1 MARITR
7 NKAAEILGLSRQTI
21 SNYIEQ
27 GLIGSCVGEHG
38 ILYVNSEDVEKYAQ
52 KYKMLA
58 ANEKMID
65 DKLKEVE
72 AHKRA
77 INIELTELRNR
88 ATANGK
94 LTANAVGMLFG
105 VINAISYLNITP
117 KLSYRESQMLKD
129 IINGMTYDELSF
141 KYDLTTARIRQ
152 IIDKTCNKLTYNENA
167 TIADIATN
175 QDMRIVI
182 DGLKKK
188 LKAVQTSYDE
198 YRRAKDDVPTNG
210 AVLPPLILGKDVNDC
225 DFPVRILNM
234 FRGYNVY
241 TVGDLLRKF
250 HGKSDLAKIR
260 NLGKKSVYIILDF
273 IEENNLCFKQDGESD
288 EDFYIRLN
296 NNLSNKKMKK
306 MIKKVLGFVTI
317 GNVSVLL
324 VAMIGV
330 FYLFT
335 KRFEPAILC
344 MFLAIAV
351 WFIDFLFRKCDEAL
365 ELAEKS
371 NDNES
376 DAIQTTIWAYDE
388 LHLEMQRHRLTAI
401 QGMKYKNKAEF
412 MQRKKSLT
420 QYLKYSDAIDN
431 LYEQEVE
438 RLHKMEKEIE
448 KKNNNGKEQGTDSE
462 TETAKSE

>member
-1 MARITR
+1 MTR
-7 NKAAEILGLSRQTI
+7 NEAAEILGVSRQTI

-27 GLIGSCVGEHG
+27 GLIGSYKDHN

-77 INIELTELRNR
+77 INVELTELRNR
-88 ATANGK
+88 ATASGK
-94 LTANAVGMLFG
+94 LAANAVGMLFG

-117 KLSYRESQMLKD
+117 KLSYREFHILKD
-129 IINGMTYDELSF
+129 IISGMTYDELSF
-141 KYDLTTARIRQ
+141 KYDLTATRIKQ
-152 IIDKTCNKLTYNENA
+152 IVDKTCNKLTYNENA

-175 QDMRIVI
+175 QDLRIVI

-198 YRRAKDDVPTNG
+198 YRRAKGDVPISG

-234 FRGYNVY
+234 FKSYNVY

-273 IEENNLCFKQDGESD
+273 IEENNLSFKQDGESD

-296 NNLSNKKMKK
+296 NLTNKKH
-306 MIKKVLGFVTI
+306 
-317 GNVSVLL
+317 
-324 VAMIGV
+324 
-330 FYLFT
+330 
-335 KRFEPAILC
+335 E
-344 MFLAIAV
+344 
-351 WFIDFLFRKCDEAL
+351 E
-365 ELAEKS
+365 
-371 NDNES
+371 ND
-376 DAIQTTIWAYDE
+376 
-388 LHLEMQRHRLTAI
+388 
-401 QGMKYKNKAEF
+401 
-412 MQRKKSLT
+412 
-420 QYLKYSDAIDN
+420 
-431 LYEQEVE
+431 
-438 RLHKMEKEIE
+438 
-448 KKNNNGKEQGTDSE
+448 
-462 TETAKSE
+462 

>member
-65 DKLKEVE
+65 DKLKEIE

-77 INIELTELRNR
+77 INVELTELRNR

-94 LTANAVGMLFG
+94 LAANAVGMLFG

-167 TIADIATN
+167 AIADIATN
-175 QDMRIVI
+175 QDLRIVI

-198 YRRAKDDVPTNG
+198 YRRAKGDVPVSG

-225 DFPVRILNM
+225 DFPMRILNM

-250 HGKSDLAKIR
+250 HGKSDIAKI
-260 NLGKKSVYIILDF
+260 
-273 IEENNLCFKQDGESD
+273 
-288 EDFYIRLN
+288 
-296 NNLSNKKMKK
+296 LSL
-306 MIKKVLGFVTI
+306 IHI
-317 GNVSVLL
+317 
-324 VAMIGV
+324 
-330 FYLFT
+330 
-335 KRFEPAILC
+335 
-344 MFLAIAV
+344 
-351 WFIDFLFRKCDEAL
+351 
-365 ELAEKS
+365 
-371 NDNES
+371 
-376 DAIQTTIWAYDE
+376 
-388 LHLEMQRHRLTAI
+388 
-401 QGMKYKNKAEF
+401 
-412 MQRKKSLT
+412 
-420 QYLKYSDAIDN
+420 
-431 LYEQEVE
+431 
-438 RLHKMEKEIE
+438 
-448 KKNNNGKEQGTDSE
+448 
-462 TETAKSE
+462 

>member
-65 DKLKEVE
+65 DKLKEIE

-94 LTANAVGMLFG
+94 LATNAVGMLFG
-105 VINAISYLNITP
+105 VINTMSYLNITP
-117 KLSYRESQMLKD
+117 KLSYRESKMLKD
-129 IINGMTYDELSF
+129 IINGMTYEELSF
-141 KYDLTTARIRQ
+141 KYDLTAARIKQ
-152 IIDKTCNKLTYNENA
+152 IVDKTCNKLTYNEDA
-167 TIADIATN
+167 IIAEIATN
-175 QDMRIVI
+175 QDLRIVI

-198 YRRAKDDVPTNG
+198 YRRAKGDVPISG

-225 DFPVRILNM
+225 GFSVRILNM
-234 FRGYNVY
+234 FKSYNVY

-250 HGKSDLAKIR
+250 HGKSDIAKIR
-260 NLGKKSVYIILDF
+260 NLGKKSIYIIIDF
-273 IEENNLCFKQDGESD
+273 IEENNLSFKQDGESD

-296 NNLSNKKMKK
+296 NNLSNKKH
-306 MIKKVLGFVTI
+306 
-317 GNVSVLL
+317 
-324 VAMIGV
+324 
-330 FYLFT
+330 
-335 KRFEPAILC
+335 E
-344 MFLAIAV
+344 
-351 WFIDFLFRKCDEAL
+351 E
-365 ELAEKS
+365 
-371 NDNES
+371 ND
-376 DAIQTTIWAYDE
+376 
-388 LHLEMQRHRLTAI
+388 
-401 QGMKYKNKAEF
+401 
-412 MQRKKSLT
+412 
-420 QYLKYSDAIDN
+420 
-431 LYEQEVE
+431 
-438 RLHKMEKEIE
+438 
-448 KKNNNGKEQGTDSE
+448 
-462 TETAKSE
+462 

>member
-65 DKLKEVE
+65 DKLKEIE

-77 INIELTELRNR
+77 INVELTELRNR

-94 LTANAVGMLFG
+94 LAANAVGMLFG
-105 VINAISYLNITP
+105 VINAMSHLGVTP

-141 KYDLTTARIRQ
+141 KYDLTAGRIRQ
-152 IIDKTCNKLTYNENA
+152 IVEKTCNKLTYNENA
-167 TIADIATN
+167 AIADIATN
-175 QDMRIVI
+175 QDLRIVT

-198 YRRAKDDVPTNG
+198 YRRAKGDVPISG

-250 HGKSDLAKIR
+250 HGKSDIAKIR
-260 NLGKKSVYIILDF
+260 NLGKKSIYIILDF
-273 IEENNLCFKQDGESD
+273 IEENNLSFKQDGESD

-296 NNLSNKKMKK
+296 NLMNKKH
-306 MIKKVLGFVTI
+306 
-317 GNVSVLL
+317 
-324 VAMIGV
+324 
-330 FYLFT
+330 
-335 KRFEPAILC
+335 E
-344 MFLAIAV
+344 
-351 WFIDFLFRKCDEAL
+351 E
-365 ELAEKS
+365 
-371 NDNES
+371 ND
-376 DAIQTTIWAYDE
+376 
-388 LHLEMQRHRLTAI
+388 
-401 QGMKYKNKAEF
+401 
-412 MQRKKSLT
+412 
-420 QYLKYSDAIDN
+420 
-431 LYEQEVE
+431 
-438 RLHKMEKEIE
+438 
-448 KKNNNGKEQGTDSE
+448 
-462 TETAKSE
+462 

>member
-58 ANEKMID
+58 ANGKMID

-77 INIELTELRNR
+77 INVELTELRNR
-88 ATANGK
+88 ATASGK
-94 LTANAVGMLFG
+94 LAANAVGMLFG
-105 VINAISYLNITP
+105 VINTMSYLNITP
-117 KLSYRESQMLKD
+117 KLSYRESKMLKD

-141 KYDLTTARIRQ
+141 KYDLTAGRIKQ
-152 IIDKTCNKLTYNENA
+152 IVDKTCNKLTYNENA
-167 TIADIATN
+167 AIADIATN
-175 QDMRIVI
+175 QDLRIVI

-198 YRRAKDDVPTNG
+198 YRRAKGDVPISG

-234 FRGYNVY
+234 FKSYNVY

-273 IEENNLCFKQDGESD
+273 IEENNLSFKQDGESD

-296 NNLSNKKMKK
+296 NNLSDKKH
-306 MIKKVLGFVTI
+306 
-317 GNVSVLL
+317 
-324 VAMIGV
+324 
-330 FYLFT
+330 
-335 KRFEPAILC
+335 E
-344 MFLAIAV
+344 
-351 WFIDFLFRKCDEAL
+351 E
-365 ELAEKS
+365 
-371 NDNES
+371 ND
-376 DAIQTTIWAYDE
+376 
-388 LHLEMQRHRLTAI
+388 
-401 QGMKYKNKAEF
+401 
-412 MQRKKSLT
+412 
-420 QYLKYSDAIDN
+420 
-431 LYEQEVE
+431 
-438 RLHKMEKEIE
+438 
-448 KKNNNGKEQGTDSE
+448 
-462 TETAKSE
+462 

>member
-38 ILYVNSEDVEKYAQ
+38 ILYVNSEDVEKYAK

-72 AHKRA
+72 SHKRA
-77 INIELTELRNR
+77 INVELTELRNR

-94 LTANAVGMLFG
+94 LAANAIGMLFG
-105 VINAISYLNITP
+105 VINTMSHLGVTP
-117 KLSYRESQMLKD
+117 KLSYRESTILKD

-141 KYDLTTARIRQ
+141 KYDLTAGRIRQ
-152 IIDKTCNKLTYNENA
+152 IVEKTCNKLTYNENV
-167 TIADIATN
+167 TIAEIATN
-175 QDMRIVI
+175 QDLRIVI

-198 YRRAKDDVPTNG
+198 YRRAKGDVPVSG

-225 DFPVRILNM
+225 DFPMRILNM

-250 HGKSDLAKIR
+250 HGKSDIAKIR
-260 NLGKKSVYIILDF
+260 NLGKKSIWIILDF
-273 IEENNLCFKQDGESD
+273 IEENNLSFKQDGESD

-296 NNLSNKKMKK
+296 NNLSNKK
-306 MIKKVLGFVTI
+306 
-317 GNVSVLL
+317 N
-324 VAMIGV
+324 
-330 FYLFT
+330 
-335 KRFEPAILC
+335 E
-344 MFLAIAV
+344 
-351 WFIDFLFRKCDEAL
+351 E
-365 ELAEKS
+365 
-371 NDNES
+371 ND
-376 DAIQTTIWAYDE
+376 
-388 LHLEMQRHRLTAI
+388 
-401 QGMKYKNKAEF
+401 
-412 MQRKKSLT
+412 
-420 QYLKYSDAIDN
+420 
-431 LYEQEVE
+431 
-438 RLHKMEKEIE
+438 
-448 KKNNNGKEQGTDSE
+448 
-462 TETAKSE
+462 

>member
-52 KYKMLA
+52 KYKMIA

-77 INIELTELRNR
+77 INVELTELRNR
-88 ATANGK
+88 ATASGK
-94 LTANAVGMLFG
+94 LAANAVGMLFG
-105 VINAISYLNITP
+105 VINTMSYLNITP
-117 KLSYRESQMLKD
+117 KLSYRESKMLKD

-141 KYDLTTARIRQ
+141 KYDLTAGRIKQ
-152 IIDKTCNKLTYNENA
+152 IVDKTCNKLTYNENA
-167 TIADIATN
+167 AIADIATN
-175 QDMRIVI
+175 QDLRIVI

-198 YRRAKDDVPTNG
+198 YRRAKGDVPISG

-234 FRGYNVY
+234 FKSYNVY

-260 NLGKKSVYIILDF
+260 NLGKKSVWIILDF

-288 EDFYIRLN
+288 EDFYIRIN
-296 NNLSNKKMKK
+296 NNLSNKK
-306 MIKKVLGFVTI
+306 T
-317 GNVSVLL
+317 
-324 VAMIGV
+324 
-330 FYLFT
+330 
-335 KRFEPAILC
+335 
-344 MFLAIAV
+344 
-351 WFIDFLFRKCDEAL
+351 
-365 ELAEKS
+365 
-371 NDNES
+371 
-376 DAIQTTIWAYDE
+376 
-388 LHLEMQRHRLTAI
+388 
-401 QGMKYKNKAEF
+401 
-412 MQRKKSLT
+412 
-420 QYLKYSDAIDN
+420 
-431 LYEQEVE
+431 
-438 RLHKMEKEIE
+438 
-448 KKNNNGKEQGTDSE
+448 
-462 TETAKSE
+462 

>member
-7 NKAAEILGLSRQTI
+7 SKAAEILGLSRQTI

-77 INIELTELRNR
+77 INVELTELRNR
-88 ATANGK
+88 ATASGK
-94 LTANAVGMLFG
+94 LAANAVGMLFG

-117 KLSYRESQMLKD
+117 KLSYRESKMLKD

-141 KYDLTTARIRQ
+141 KYDFTAGRIKQ
-152 IIDKTCNKLTYNENA
+152 IVDKTCNKLTYNENA
-167 TIADIATN
+167 AIADIATN
-175 QDMRIVI
+175 QDLKIVI

-198 YRRAKDDVPTNG
+198 YRRTKGDVPISG

-260 NLGKKSVYIILDF
+260 NLGKKSIWIILDF
-273 IEENNLCFKQDGESD
+273 IEENNLSFKQNGESD

-296 NNLSNKKMKK
+296 NNLSNKKH
-306 MIKKVLGFVTI
+306 
-317 GNVSVLL
+317 
-324 VAMIGV
+324 
-330 FYLFT
+330 
-335 KRFEPAILC
+335 E
-344 MFLAIAV
+344 
-351 WFIDFLFRKCDEAL
+351 E
-365 ELAEKS
+365 
-371 NDNES
+371 ND
-376 DAIQTTIWAYDE
+376 
-388 LHLEMQRHRLTAI
+388 
-401 QGMKYKNKAEF
+401 
-412 MQRKKSLT
+412 
-420 QYLKYSDAIDN
+420 
-431 LYEQEVE
+431 
-438 RLHKMEKEIE
+438 
-448 KKNNNGKEQGTDSE
+448 
-462 TETAKSE
+462 

>member
-77 INIELTELRNR
+77 INVELTELRNR
-88 ATANGK
+88 ATASGK
-94 LTANAVGMLFG
+94 LAANAVGMLFG
-105 VINAISYLNITP
+105 VINTMSYLNITP
-117 KLSYRESQMLKD
+117 KLSYRESKMLKD

-141 KYDLTTARIRQ
+141 KYDLTAGRIKQ
-152 IIDKTCNKLTYNENA
+152 IVDKTCNKLTYNENA
-167 TIADIATN
+167 AIADIATN
-175 QDMRIVI
+175 QDLRIVI

-198 YRRAKDDVPTNG
+198 YRRAKGDVPISG

-234 FRGYNVY
+234 FKSYNVY

-260 NLGKKSVYIILDF
+260 NLGKKSVWIILDF

-288 EDFYIRLN
+288 EDFYIRIN
-296 NNLSNKKMKK
+296 NNLSNKK
-306 MIKKVLGFVTI
+306 T
-317 GNVSVLL
+317 
-324 VAMIGV
+324 
-330 FYLFT
+330 
-335 KRFEPAILC
+335 
-344 MFLAIAV
+344 
-351 WFIDFLFRKCDEAL
+351 
-365 ELAEKS
+365 
-371 NDNES
+371 
-376 DAIQTTIWAYDE
+376 
-388 LHLEMQRHRLTAI
+388 
-401 QGMKYKNKAEF
+401 
-412 MQRKKSLT
+412 
-420 QYLKYSDAIDN
+420 
-431 LYEQEVE
+431 
-438 RLHKMEKEIE
+438 
-448 KKNNNGKEQGTDSE
+448 
-462 TETAKSE
+462 

>member
-38 ILYVNSEDVEKYAQ
+38 ILYVNSEDVEKYAK

-72 AHKRA
+72 SHKRA
-77 INIELTELRNR
+77 INVELTELRNR

-94 LTANAVGMLFG
+94 LAANAIGMLFG
-105 VINAISYLNITP
+105 VINTMSHLGVTP
-117 KLSYRESQMLKD
+117 KLSYRESTILKD

-141 KYDLTTARIRQ
+141 KYDLTAGRIKQ
-152 IIDKTCNKLTYNENA
+152 IVDKTCNKLTYNENA
-167 TIADIATN
+167 AIADIATN
-175 QDMRIVI
+175 QDLRIVI

-198 YRRAKDDVPTNG
+198 YKRAKGDVPISG

-273 IEENNLCFKQDGESD
+273 IEENNLSFKQDGESD

-296 NNLSNKKMKK
+296 NLMNKKH
-306 MIKKVLGFVTI
+306 
-317 GNVSVLL
+317 
-324 VAMIGV
+324 
-330 FYLFT
+330 
-335 KRFEPAILC
+335 E
-344 MFLAIAV
+344 
-351 WFIDFLFRKCDEAL
+351 E
-365 ELAEKS
+365 
-371 NDNES
+371 ND
-376 DAIQTTIWAYDE
+376 
-388 LHLEMQRHRLTAI
+388 
-401 QGMKYKNKAEF
+401 
-412 MQRKKSLT
+412 
-420 QYLKYSDAIDN
+420 
-431 LYEQEVE
+431 
-438 RLHKMEKEIE
+438 
-448 KKNNNGKEQGTDSE
+448 
-462 TETAKSE
+462 